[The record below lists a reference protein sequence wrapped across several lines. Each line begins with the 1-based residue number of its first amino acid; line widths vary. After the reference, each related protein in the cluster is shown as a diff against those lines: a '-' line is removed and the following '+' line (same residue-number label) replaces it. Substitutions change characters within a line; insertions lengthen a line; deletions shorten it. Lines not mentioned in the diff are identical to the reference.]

1 MPSPTVVSVAES
13 KSPGIASTVVI
24 LSVWVYGTVLPVS
37 GLLQNAEC
45 QRSWMTRLVRSPSAL
60 YQRVARASR
69 TALSWMTN
77 ASAPEPQ
84 TSSGCGSDTLTS
96 WKDPVQIVPAPTGLQ
111 TRKSGGG
118 GLRSS
123 GAGGAAEAPPAS
135 VIEPTMANPAAS
147 PSVRASLM
155 FPLETGGSVHPPKP
169 SGHPPAASHD
179 ISVHEPL
186 QVNCPIAHRHSRRID
201 LAVAAVMAFAAA
213 PPPV

>member
-1 MPSPTVVSVAES
+1 
-13 KSPGIASTVVI
+13 
-24 LSVWVYGTVLPVS
+24 
-37 GLLQNAEC
+37 
-45 QRSWMTRLVRSPSAL
+45 MTRLVRSPSAL

-123 GAGGAAEAPPAS
+123 GAGGAAEAPPANT
-135 VIEPTMANPAAS
+135 IEPTMANPTAN
-147 PSVRASLM
+147 PSVRASLI
-155 FPLETGGSVHPPKP
+155 FPPLRELPIESSPHAERLVNLKSTASGFRPRPLASRDTPPL
-169 SGHPPAASHD
+169 D
-179 ISVHEPL
+179 TWCQEP
-186 QVNCPIAHRHSRRID
+186 
-201 LAVAAVMAFAAA
+201 
-213 PPPV
+213 